1 MIQEIDDEP
10 QGFKNQHQ
18 NDSYQLFGHLVD
30 DRLSGYPYSPE
41 CIGG

>member
-1 MIQEIDDEP
+1 MIQEIYDEP
-10 QGFKNQHQ
+10 QGFKNRYQI
-18 NDSYQLFGHLVD
+18 DSYHFFVRLVD